1 MGINQGGNLM
11 LPNRMQLSR
20 QTEEQLKKLKGY
32 TGITPNVAARLAFF
46 RSVES
51 EFRYSPERDNKKL
64 DGSLVL
70 DKITWLGET
79 LQTTELVLKM
89 LYPQMAQ
96 KDMIKAW
103 AAHVEDGVAA
113 LRNYRSLKD
122 LSCAISTNGS

>member
-1 MGINQGGNLM
+1 M

-51 EFRYSPERDNKKL
+51 GFRYSPDGDSKKL

-79 LQTTELVLKM
+79 LQTTELMLKM
-89 LYPQMAQ
+89 LYPHMVQ
-96 KDMIKAW
+96 KDLIKAW
-103 AAHVEDGVAA
+103 AAHVEDGIAA
-113 LRNYRSLKD
+113 LRNYRGLKD
-122 LSCAISTNGS
+122 LVQAF

>member
-1 MGINQGGNLM
+1 M

-51 EFRYSPERDNKKL
+51 EFRYSPERNNIKL

-79 LQTTELVLKM
+79 LHTTELVLKM

-96 KDMIKAW
+96 KDIVKAW
-103 AAHVEDGVAA
+103 AAHVEDGIAA
-113 LRNYRSLKD
+113 LRTHRSL
-122 LSCAISTNGS
+122 SSFANAI

>member
-1 MGINQGGNLM
+1 M
-11 LPNRMQLSR
+11 LPNRMVLSR
-20 QTEEQLKKLKGY
+20 QTEDQLKKLKAY

-64 DGSLVL
+64 DGAMTL

-103 AAHVEDGVAA
+103 AAHVEDGIAA

-122 LSCAISTNGS
+122 FVYGV

>member
-1 MGINQGGNLM
+1 M
-11 LPNRMQLSR
+11 LPNRMVLSR

-32 TGITPNVAARLAFF
+32 TGLTPNVAARLAFF

-51 EFRYSPERDNKKL
+51 EYRYSPERDNKKL

-89 LYPQMAQ
+89 LYPQLAQ

-103 AAHVEDGVAA
+103 AAHVEDGIAA
-113 LRNYRSLKD
+113 LRNYRNLKD
-122 LSCAISTNGS
+122 FSHGI

>member
-1 MGINQGGNLM
+1 M

-51 EFRYSPERDNKKL
+51 EFRYSPERDSKKL
-64 DGSLVL
+64 DGILVL

-89 LYPQMAQ
+89 LYPQLEQRML
-96 KDMIKAW
+96 IKAW

-113 LRNYRSLKD
+113 IRNHKNLKSITQA
-122 LSCAISTNGS
+122 L

>member
-1 MGINQGGNLM
+1 M
-11 LPNRMQLSR
+11 LPNRMVLSR
-20 QTEEQLKKLKGY
+20 QTEEQLKRLKGY
-32 TGITPNVAARLAFF
+32 TGITPNIAARLAFF

-64 DGSLVL
+64 DGAMTL

-103 AAHVEDGVAA
+103 AAHVEDGIAA
-113 LRNYRSLKD
+113 LRNYRNLKD
-122 LSCAISTNGS
+122 FALNL

>member
-1 MGINQGGNLM
+1 M
-11 LPNRMQLSR
+11 LPNRMVLNR

-51 EFRYSPERDNKKL
+51 EFRYSPERDSKKM

-79 LQTTELVLKM
+79 LQATELVLKM
-89 LYPQMAQ
+89 LYPQLDQ
-96 KDMIKAW
+96 KAMIKAW
-103 AAHVEDGVAA
+103 AAHVEDGIAA
-113 LRNYRSLKD
+113 LRNYRNLIQ
-122 LSCAISTNGS
+122 LANNI